1 MSYAQTLNL
10 PAAIMQRG
18 ASPRMSNLYRNICT
32 ADVIDIMHGNGFEVV
47 DYKVDGA
54 HKRAAEADYGRHVVK
69 FRQSGISAAVGEF
82 VPQMLVMNSANGKT
96 PLVAR
101 FGLYRFV
108 CANGMVVGDD
118 LLAVRVRHM
127 GPIAEQITEQ
137 IRLFH
142 ENTGCVLDTV
152 DQWRQIEMTREQAL
166 QFANRA
172 LVLRVGEE
180 KAKQYDPAM
189 LLGVNRAEDDAG
201 SLWTTFNRVQETGTK
216 GGIQGRN
223 ANNRRMSMKSLNAI
237 GQDMQFNI
245 GLWNLAKEHAELHK
259 SVSIAIPDSLSLVD
273 AAIWTPPTDA
283 IEVQAIEIPTVM
295 QSPEP
300 AEVAAVVTV
309 DVPAEQPAQQK
320 PAKAVRGPGGRFL
333 KRS

>member
-32 ADVIDIMHGNGFEVV
+32 ADVIDIMHEHGFEVV

-54 HKRAAEADYGRHVVK
+54 FKRAAEADYGRHVVK
-69 FRQSGISAAVGEF
+69 FRQANQGAAVVGEF

-142 ENTGCVLDTV
+142 ENTGRVLDTV
-152 DQWRQIEMTREQAL
+152 NQWKEIEMTREQAL

-180 KAKQYDPAM
+180 KAKQYDPAL
-189 LLGVNRAEDDAG
+189 LLGVTRAEDDTG
-201 SLWTTFNRVQETGTK
+201 SLWTTFNRIQETGTK

-273 AAIWTPPTDA
+273 AAIE
-283 IEVQAIEIPTVM
+283 IQAIEIPAVVQSPI
-295 QSPEP
+295 QSPEA
-300 AEVAAVVTV
+300 AEIATVATV
-309 DVPAEQPAQQK
+309 DAPAEQPAQQQ
-320 PAKAVRGPGGRFL
+320 PAKTVRGPGGRFL